1 MSTRQLGRQ
10 LVQFSAVGGAGFL
23 VDVAV
28 FNYLSF
34 TLLSA
39 HHVAGGPLWAKAI
52 STSLAILTNWIGNR
66 LLTFRSSRRT
76 DVLHEA
82 VEFWLVSL
90 AGGLIAFACLGVS
103 HYGFGLTSRLAD
115 NIAANVI
122 GLALGSAFRFV
133 VYRYW
138 VYSELRSVPRR

>member
-1 MSTRQLGRQ
+1 MVKWELGRQ
-10 LVQFSAVGGAGFL
+10 LAQFGAIGGAGFV

-28 FNYLSF
+28 FNYLSI

-52 STSLAILTNWIGNR
+52 STSLAILTNWLGNR
-66 LLTFRSSRRT
+66 WLTFRSSRRT
-76 DVLHEA
+76 DILHEA

-90 AGGLIAFACLGVS
+90 AGGLIAFVCLGVS
-103 HYGFGLTSRLAD
+103 HYGFGLTSHLAD

-133 VYRYW
+133 VYRNW